1 VHSKRTFLLELVKP
15 LNYDHIKKNNLLN
28 NDQLQFTTM
37 HKSRSRNPAGNGPYS
52 FPAVLFSF
60 FFGQAKKNKQ
70 SAMSIKVN
78 H

>member
-1 VHSKRTFLLELVKP
+1 MSIIQMNFLP
-15 LNYDHIKKNNLLN
+15 N
-28 NDQLQFTTM
+28 NDQLHFTTM
-37 HKSRSRNPAGNGPYS
+37 HKSRSRNPAGNGLYS